1 MTTDR
6 EPFERFME
14 RRADIAVA
22 YVNGDAGPLREIAAA
37 RLPATFFG
45 PMGDC
50 QKGADE
56 VWAAYEAGASAFS
69 PGSDT
74 EVQVLDVHAD
84 DEVGYW
90 VGIQRAKVRMGD
102 APEPT
107 SMDLRVTEI
116 FRREDDQWK
125 LVHRHADP
133 LRP

>member
-22 YVNGDAGPLREIAAA
+22 YVNGDAEPLRQIAAR

-45 PMGDC
+45 PRGDY
-50 QKGADE
+50 QEGADQ
-56 VWAAYEAGASAFS
+56 VWSAYEAGASAFS

-74 EVQVLDVHAD
+74 EVQVLDTQAD
-84 DEVGYW
+84 GDLGYW

-116 FRREDDQWK
+116 FRREDGQWK

-133 LRP
+133 LKS